1 MASVAEMLRTARE
14 KRRTTIQ
21 QVAEATRL
29 KVDHIRALE
38 EGNYAAFPAAIYLKG
53 SLRTYA
59 AYLKL
64 NVSELF
70 QALESEA
77 GATGQLQEPPALMP
91 PTPTAVDKVMLWF
104 STINW
109 KIAGPLVGIA
119 VIGGIAVATARLWE
133 RHYAN
138 NPLGGV
144 KPAVYQAPRNSGET
158 LAVPAPAPQTPAQP
172 QPQQRQQQQP
182 GNRPSR
188 TDAAP
193 AGRR

>member
-77 GATGQLQEPPALMP
+77 GVSGQFQEPPALMP

-109 KIAGPLVGIA
+109 KIAGPVVGIA
-119 VIGGIAVATARLWE
+119 VIGAIAVITARLWE

-158 LAVPAPAPQTPAQP
+158 LAVPPPPVQPPAQQPAQP
-172 QPQQRQQQQP
+172 QP
-182 GNRPSR
+182 NRRPR

-193 AGRR
+193 TGRR